1 MNKSDKLQIYRAI
14 TQAREPQKQI
24 DIEASLYGVSAEE
37 IGKIFN
43 EVGKELNREP
53 YPTMK
58 RRPGRPKAMP
68 KAENEK
74 AARTEKTKELKLD
87 DSLKNAN
94 TLPPIPK
101 IVFDKIED
109 DLRAAN
115 LHIKELE
122 IILQE
127 QKEVAAD
134 LKSFLDAYKPE

>member
-14 TQAREPQKQI
+14 TQAKEPKKQI
-24 DIEASLYGVSAEE
+24 DIEASLHGVSSEE
-37 IGKIFN
+37 IKKIFD
-43 EVGKELNREP
+43 EIGKELNREP
-53 YPTMK
+53 YPTIK
-58 RRPGRPKAMP
+58 KRPGRPKLKP
-68 KAENEK
+68 KTDPEETIKDLKPDETLLK
-74 AARTEKTKELKLD
+74 A
-87 DSLKNAN
+87 S

-127 QKEVAAD
+127 QKEAAAD
-134 LKSFLDAYKPE
+134 LKSFLDAYKPD